1 MGTENRTNRTNSTN
15 RIEEKLAQ
23 LKSKQEKAFITYL
36 TAGLPDM
43 EKTKAIVK
51 AQETAG
57 TDIVEIGVPFSDPI
71 ADGPVIQQA
80 SYESILGGTN
90 IHKCFS
96 AVEELRAEGC
106 GLPIIFMLYYNT
118 VCHYGVE
125 KFVEKCRAVGVDGL
139 IIPDLPLEE
148 QDELRAL
155 LDGQDETILIQLVS
169 PVSKQRV
176 PEILKDARGFVYCV
190 SSMGVT
196 GQSGSFHR
204 EIINYLADVKAQ
216 SPIPVMMGFGITKAA
231 DIAPMKDS
239 IDGAIVGSHF
249 INLMRENGFAPEA
262 AAEYCSTFKRE
273 MAEL

>member
-1 MGTENRTNRTNSTN
+1 MSTN
-15 RIEEKLAQ
+15 RIEAKLEQ
-23 LKSKQEKAFITYL
+23 LKEKQEKAFITYL

-43 EKTKAIVK
+43 EKTKAIIK

-90 IHKCFS
+90 IHKCFT
-96 AVEELRAEGC
+96 AVEELRADGC
-106 GLPIIFMLYYNT
+106 ELPMIFMLYYNT
-118 VCHYGVE
+118 VCHYGVG
-125 KFVEKCRAVGVDGL
+125 KFIKKCREAGVDGL

-148 QDELRAL
+148 QEEIKAS

-176 PEILKDARGFVYCV
+176 PEIVKAARGFIYCV

-196 GQSGSFHR
+196 GQSGSFHK
-204 EIINYLADVKAQ
+204 EILNYLADVKEK
-216 SPIPVMMGFGITKAA
+216 SPIPVMMGFGIREAS
-231 DIAPMKDS
+231 DIAPMKDD

-249 INLMRENGFAPEA
+249 INLLRENDFAPEA
-262 AAEYCSTFKRE
+262 AAEYCRTFKVE
-273 MAEL
+273 MRAL